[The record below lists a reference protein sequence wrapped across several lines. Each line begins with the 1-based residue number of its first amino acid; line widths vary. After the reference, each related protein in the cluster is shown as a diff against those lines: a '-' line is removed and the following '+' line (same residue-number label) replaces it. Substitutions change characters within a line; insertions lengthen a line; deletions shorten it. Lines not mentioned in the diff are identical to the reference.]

1 MPRYLFVTGKLA
13 AQSLASM
20 LEKMSPDFEYELAVL
35 PISVAALMD
44 THFVAKHLDSARGSD
59 VVMIPGLCKG
69 ELALIADKVSAQVVR
84 GPKDLKDIPAAFGKP
99 RQFEDYGEYRT
110 KILAEIVDAY
120 QLSLDQILTR
130 AEYFR
135 ASGADIIDL
144 GCPVK
149 GHFPNV
155 GEVVAAL
162 KARSFAVSIDTF
174 EAENILQADRSGV
187 DYLLSVNSRN
197 IELAPR
203 LACKVVV
210 IPDFDQ
216 GLESLEHNIAQ
227 LEAMQVPYII
237 DPILNPISFGFT
249 ESVYRFY
256 ETRRRHPQAELL
268 MGLGNLT
275 ELTGADST
283 GINAVMAGVMAELD
297 INYVLTTEVI
307 SWARGAVR
315 ELDLAR
321 KLMHYACTHH
331 VLPKHL
337 DDGLLTVKDPPYEH
351 YAEEELRAIQAQVR
365 DRNFRIFT
373 DDDNIYVFNNKLFIK
388 STNLAEIWSQ
398 LGVEDASHAFYLGRE
413 LQKAALAVRLGKR
426 YTQETELRWGYLGGG
441 EQNWHSS

>member
-1 MPRYLFVTGKLA
+1 VTGKLA
-13 AQSLASM
+13 AMALAST

-44 THFVAKHLDSARGSD
+44 THFIAKHLDSARGCD
-59 VVMIPGLCKG
+59 VVMIPGLCNG
-69 ELALIADKVSAQVVR
+69 DLALIADKVGAQVIR
-84 GPKDLKDIPAAFGKP
+84 GAKDLKDLPATFGHE
-99 RQFEDYGEYRT
+99 RRLDGYGEYRA

-120 QLSLDQILTR
+120 ELGLDQIVAR

-135 ASGADIIDL
+135 ASGADVIDL

-155 GEVVAAL
+155 GQVVAAL
-162 KARSFAVSIDTF
+162 KARGFTVSLDTF
-174 EAENILQADRSGV
+174 DAENILQADQAGL
-187 DYLLSVNSRN
+187 DYMLSVNSQN

-203 LACKVVV
+203 LKCKAVVV
-210 IPDFDQ
+210 PDFDQ
-216 GLESLEHNIAQ
+216 GLESLERNIAQ
-227 LEAMQVPYII
+227 MEGWNIPYII

-249 ESVYRFY
+249 ESLYRFY
-256 ETRRRHPQAELL
+256 ETRRRHPQAEIL

-275 ELTGADST
+275 ELTDADST
-283 GINAVMAGVMAELD
+283 GISAVMAGIITELN

-321 KLMHYACTHH
+321 KLMHYAVTNHT
-331 VLPKHL
+331 LPKHV
-337 DDGLLTVKDPPYEH
+337 DDGLITVKDPPHEH
-351 YAEEELRAIQAQVR
+351 YAEEELRAMQSQVR

-373 DDDNIYVFNNKLFIK
+373 DDENIYVFNNKLFIK
-388 STNLAEIWSQ
+388 STDLQNIWSQ

-413 LQKAALAVRLGKR
+413 LHKAALAVRLGKK
-426 YTQETELRWGYLGGG
+426 YTQEAELRWGYLSGG
-441 EQNWHSS
+441 ES